1 MNFAVILWLEKCEKE
16 KEMQVWEVSAIVC
29 LSLSLCLFLS
39 LFAFTHQV
47 RNSQMSAMWESS
59 QAGQRKI
66 WTEISSDSIKLHV
79 QK

>member
-1 MNFAVILWLEKCEKE
+1 MNFIVILWLDKCEKE
-16 KEMQVWEVSAIVC
+16 KELQVSEVSAIVC
-29 LSLSLCLFLS
+29 LSLTLCLFLS

-59 QAGQRKI
+59 QAGHQKI
-66 WTEISSDSIKLHV
+66 WTEISSNSIKLHV